1 MLTNGHCKI
10 LPLILKARVFE
21 LVRSDGTPS
30 GKVIK
35 VAHADLGHKILNSPV
50 VWIGGEREWEIGI
63 QVCRGLDCCGLCTS
77 TWGFEPHGLAG
88 VHSMLQLSAT

>member
-1 MLTNGHCKI
+1 MEYETLVPCWGFEGRPMHSMSAVLPGGYWLMLTNGHCKI

-63 QVCRGLDCCGLCTS
+63 QVC
-77 TWGFEPHGLAG
+77 
-88 VHSMLQLSAT
+88 